1 MRLSYKD
8 RETLQTSIEKY
19 LVKNGNT
26 NKADVVNY
34 FKNQG
39 YVVRTIYR
47 MLDRISEGK
56 ASNQSHIC
64 NVSKIWKGRKTSQ
77 LKRLAKNKVGVS
89 LRNLGRKFSV
99 SPSTVRL

>member
-26 NKADVVNY
+26 KKADVVNY
-34 FKNQG
+34 FKKQG

-47 MLDRISEGK
+47 MLDRISKGK
-56 ASNQSHIC
+56 PSNQSHIC
-64 NVSKIWKGRKTSQ
+64 NVSKIWKGRKTIQ

-89 LRNLGRKFSV
+89 FRNIGRKIFRIFINS
-99 SPSTVRL
+99 

>member
-34 FKNQG
+34 VKKQG

-56 ASNQSHIC
+56 PSNQSHIC
-64 NVSKIWKGRKTSQ
+64 NVSKIWKG
-77 LKRLAKNKVGVS
+77 
-89 LRNLGRKFSV
+89 LRIMRIIRDEMTKIKKLR
-99 SPSTVRL
+99 

>member
-19 LVKNGNT
+19 LVKHGNT

-34 FKNQG
+34 FKKQG

-56 ASNQSHIC
+56 PSNQSNIC
-64 NVSKIWKGRKTSQ
+64 IFSKIWKGRITNQ

-89 LRNLGRKFSV
+89 FRNIGRKIFRISIN
-99 SPSTVRL
+99 S